1 MKNKRIHRKYKDRVF
16 RIIFRDKKELP
27 ELYNVVNDSTYT
39 NPDELTITTIEDVV
53 YMGMKNDLSFII
65 GDVMNLYEHQSSYS
79 PNLPLRGLFYF
90 ASLYRERIEDVK
102 QKLYM
107 NVPLHIPFPQYIVFY
122 NGTKQEP
129 ERQEL
134 KLSDLFVKTGKEVPP
149 ALECKAVVLNINFGH
164 NRELMEKCVTLREY
178 SRFVV
183 MIRQQMSGELPFEEV
198 VDTCIRQGILSE
210 ILRKNRS
217 EVIDMIL
224 TEYNEEEF
232 SLSEGEAEQYVK
244 KVLDNLDE

>member
-27 ELYNVVNDSTYT
+27 ELYNVVNDSAYT

-164 NRELMEKCVTLREY
+164 NRELMEKY
-178 SRFVV
+178 F
-183 MIRQQMSGELPFEEV
+183 G
-198 VDTCIRQGILSE
+198 
-210 ILRKNRS
+210 
-217 EVIDMIL
+217 
-224 TEYNEEEF
+224 
-232 SLSEGEAEQYVK
+232 K
-244 KVLDNLDE
+244 K